1 MVGFCDL
8 VGTGIAPVSNGDQ
21 AWAEKKNQEN
31 MGMTMVDSA
40 RTKKHRGSE
49 RSPPVNSG
57 VKRIRALSD
66 TLFLSLWGVSAIS
79 GRGKSDKFLS
89 LCL

>member
-1 MVGFCDL
+1 MGR
-8 VGTGIAPVSNGDQ
+8 
-21 AWAEKKNQEN
+21 EKNQEN
-31 MGMTMVDSA
+31 MGMRMGDSEQRNMGI
-40 RTKKHRGSE
+40 RTFPR
-49 RSPPVNSG
+49 VNSG

-89 LCL
+89 LSVCNLVGARNTRLCPLM